1 MLSTT
6 PLISLKV
13 QKYTLSQ
20 TPAMKTP
27 VSSAVKQAMISMTL
41 ANELNTAHRPDLNNS
56 LSMVTFS
63 SAVFEVHSK
72 VEMDEMGN
80 TAIQT
85 PALNADDA
93 SMSSLSLVIPT
104 QSTPN
109 VSFSPAKPAPLQPTP
124 TFSLFR
130 TSQVQPKPR
139 TDRHASSPSLLTLS
153 VNHQKSPAKP
163 QCFVSSNQP
172 CYAKAFKV
180 ETQST
185 GAIASEQF
193 SNKVQKYTSACQVQK
208 AMKYLYPLGISP
220 TSRWTPPSD
229 LPQHNLMTVSLA
241 F

>member
-20 TPAMKTP
+20 TLAMKTP
-27 VSSAVKQAMISMTL
+27 VSSAVKQSMISMTL
-41 ANELNTAHRPDLNNS
+41 ANELNTARRPDLNNS

-72 VEMDEMGN
+72 VEIDEMGN

-85 PALNADDA
+85 PALNADAA

-163 QCFVSSNQP
+163 VRSS

-185 GAIASEQF
+185 GAIASEHF
-193 SNKVQKYTSACQVQK
+193 SNKVQKYTSACQGQK
-208 AMKYLYPLGISP
+208 AMKYLSPLGTSP